1 MAYAFVGSNPTPSTK
16 TISTRKDYMSE
27 PLSRDYV
34 IDAWKSI
41 SAQGFGDPA
50 EIGELLTGK
59 PKTEEMLRA
68 EQLYDAWYKSESDKP
83 KSREQELRLQYDITT
98 LYVDAGFAGQDYL
111 EEVANDWL
119 SQDAASA
126 EEQGFTELASEIKA
140 KIDEINSRLESN

>member
-59 PKTEEMLRA
+59 PKL
-68 EQLYDAWYKSESDKP
+68 KKC
-83 KSREQELRLQYDITT
+83 
-98 LYVDAGFAGQDYL
+98 
-111 EEVANDWL
+111 
-119 SQDAASA
+119 
-126 EEQGFTELASEIKA
+126 
-140 KIDEINSRLESN
+140 